1 MRVLTADNLDIET
14 LEAGEA
20 TALKSLQSFPRPHTV
35 QSMLTI
41 QQEMFLRDRYSTK
54 LEDTRT
60 GRWIRSWRTEG

>member
-14 LEAGEA
+14 LETGES
-20 TALKSLQSFPRPHTV
+20 TPPELLQSFPRPRTV

-41 QQEMFLRDRYSTK
+41 QQEMFLRDRFSTK
-54 LEDTRT
+54 LEDPRT